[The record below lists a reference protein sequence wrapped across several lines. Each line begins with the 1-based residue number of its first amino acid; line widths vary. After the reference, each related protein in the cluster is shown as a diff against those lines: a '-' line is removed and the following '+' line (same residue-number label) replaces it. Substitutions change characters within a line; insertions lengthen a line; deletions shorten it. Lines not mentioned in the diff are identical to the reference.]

1 MYLSFIIISSY
12 TMLMMESC
20 CWMSAGKSCFTLPYC
35 WVESV
40 TINTKGLLLL
50 HWMYFLRIY
59 NHSLEC
65 KVFNKLLNL
74 YFLIYSH
81 LLSILKLFP
90 PKSKLDKTL
99 IIIHTTWFLPTI
111 QSLNKIMKSQYMS
124 WTDQHLKLWV
134 SVQNTPK
141 AGPAP
146 AYVM

>member
-1 MYLSFIIISSY
+1 
-12 TMLMMESC
+12 
-20 CWMSAGKSCFTLPYC
+20 MSAGKSCFTLPYC

-99 IIIHTTWFLPTI
+99 IIIHTT
-111 QSLNKIMKSQYMS
+111 
-124 WTDQHLKLWV
+124 
-134 SVQNTPK
+134 
-141 AGPAP
+141 
-146 AYVM
+146 